1 VSADV
6 QTSSGAQT
14 ITITIIITIIIIIVI
29 IIIISS
35 IIIIIS
41 SASSSSSSSSSVS
54 FANLGFRAFCGHTE
68 TCLQVGCRDWCWQT
82 IIIIIII
89 IIWANLDTV
98 MKANQNTEPVL
109 VLRVSVKA
117 IRTQNP
123 CWF

>member
-1 VSADV
+1 MSVDV

-89 IIWANLDTV
+89 IIIWANLDTV

-117 IRTQNP
+117 VKP
-123 CWF
+123 

>member
-41 SASSSSSSSSSVS
+41 SASSSSSSSSSSAPSSMS
-54 FANLGFRAFCGHTE
+54 FASLGFRTFCGHTE

-117 IRTQNP
+117 VKP
-123 CWF
+123 